1 MKIKKSKKLK
11 DIFFGS
17 VLLQIIFLLAYSANF
32 LLAQTTTTT
41 DPNFT
46 IVINSPS
53 PSANISGILNMNAS
67 GISSDNQLL
76 TGLAFYLDDPSTTN
90 PADYGFTGETN
101 NNTDWNATIDTT
113 TININN
119 GEYNLYAKGF
129 YSDYNFDN
137 TPYIS
142 TSIPIIIDNLTILP
156 FIIEFLNTPLSPL
169 SGNQTFYAQTSN
181 EVDYVVFKVI
191 PGIEEAEYTPYS
203 GTLVSGYTNKYQ
215 FTWPTTSFPD
225 GTYSIRAIAS
235 NGGTITDVYI
245 YNMQVQNTTYQNPI
259 CGDGTVD
266 TGEYCDDGNN
276 VGGDGCSYD
285 CIIETTT
292 SSTEPNTTIDPNQ
305 TTNPLQITSVNI
317 PTGELSG
324 NQHLWILLNQEAT
337 TNFYITGEP
346 NNIYETHNG
355 IYYGLYDG
363 GHKYYFYLNTTEIP
377 NGEYIIKSEATN
389 GIETIFEKRTIN
401 IKNIITDS
409 TEPNTTYI
417 CGDGTIDAEEYCDD
431 GNTVSGDGCSYD
443 CKIETTNEE
452 EPNTTIDPNQTTNP
466 LQITSINIPTGE
478 LSGHIMFYIYLN
490 KYTDKSNVKFYI
502 TGGPDNNIFRT
513 YDSFH
518 SGNINDSEQ
527 YYLDLS
533 TNELPNGYYNI
544 KITANQLS
552 ETDTKISNITVKND
566 LYTTQEPIL
575 NQDPDT
581 TQDILK
587 INLFNIPTEALGG
600 IQRIHIA
607 LNKYI
612 PKENIKFY
620 LIGGPNNINEN
631 FIVNH
636 FSESEYYTEFNTTK
650 FPNGQYTIKAEI
662 MASTESKTMSKI
674 INIFN
679 GEEII
684 SNSYPDN
691 TFDTSFI
698 SECEKKGITDKEE
711 CDRYMSIDYECRQN
725 NILNFEDCSN
735 YFKTKYLD
743 PECVQQGITTF
754 EKCNEILYTRTAP
767 IECQDGITSKE
778 ECDSLRNMRYF
789 MPQECIAENITDPK
803 VCDDFMMKNFMPRE
817 CEEKGITSKEECDNL
832 MRNSYREFN
841 DMTYAVKPA
850 IINDMIF
857 LEERLPIECE
867 EKRITSFDECKKYLI
882 SINLPKECQEAG
894 VNSEDECEKIM
905 FEKYAPEECID
916 EGISDQEECEK
927 FMFKKSAP
935 DDCKEAGILNP
946 RACEKFMFEKYGGME
961 NIPADKYPYECINA
975 NAKTLE
981 ECETIMTKRY
991 MPKECIIQGFDN
1003 EQDCETYLNKK
1014 HMPKECQDAGAT
1026 TRNECDKVMFKK
1038 FGPPECK
1045 IAGIDDE
1052 IECEVF
1058 LLNKYAPKV
1067 KCENLEDWQCENFI
1081 KDRHLGNIV
1090 AKQNKFQNIRER
1102 QQEIT
1107 GKSIKVSELENDVI
1121 NEENSVSILNKDLI
1135 LKIISAQENL
1145 VLNEEDIL
1153 VQTSPIV
1160 IMIDS
1165 DGDGLP
1171 DDIEKRIGTDPYK
1184 TDSDDDGFDDL
1195 TEIKNGYNPKGEG
1208 SLKSEITGIEKAII
1222 ENQTIEHP
1230 KTSGEVDESL
1240 DINKISNAK
1249 DDEGKEASGYVLSGS
1264 SKPNSLATIYI
1275 YSDLPVVVT
1284 VKTDKYGNWK
1294 YELKESLVDGEHEA
1308 YVVINDNT
1316 GKVINKSNP
1325 LNFFIKEAKAVSAKN
1340 FITPASAAI
1349 EIPKES
1355 ESSLFYYL
1363 VAAIGVMGFAIV
1375 IFMTFII
1382 RKKKKI

>member
-1 MKIKKSKKLK
+1 MRIKNSKKLK

-32 LLAQTTTTT
+32 LLAQT
-41 DPNFT
+41 
-46 IVINSPS
+46 
-53 PSANISGILNMNAS
+53 G
-67 GISSDNQLL
+67 
-76 TGLAFYLDDPSTTN
+76 
-90 PADYGFTGETN
+90 
-101 NNTDWNATIDTT
+101 
-113 TININN
+113 
-119 GEYNLYAKGF
+119 
-129 YSDYNFDN
+129 
-137 TPYIS
+137 
-142 TSIPIIIDNLTILP
+142 
-156 FIIEFLNTPLSPL
+156 
-169 SGNQTFYAQTSN
+169 
-181 EVDYVVFKVI
+181 
-191 PGIEEAEYTPYS
+191 
-203 GTLVSGYTNKYQ
+203 
-215 FTWPTTSFPD
+215 
-225 GTYSIRAIAS
+225 
-235 NGGTITDVYI
+235 
-245 YNMQVQNTTYQNPI
+245 TTYQSSI

-266 TGEYCDDGNN
+266 TGEYCDDGNIVN
-276 VGGDGCSYD
+276 GDGCSYD
-285 CIIETTT
+285 CMIETEDITNPTAPT
-292 SSTEPNTTIDPNQ
+292 SFCGDGTVDTEEYCDDGNTVSGDGCSYDCKIETITNSTEPNTTIE
-305 TTNPLQITSVNI
+305 TLQITSVNI
-317 PTGELSG
+317 PTEQLSE

-337 TNFYITGEP
+337 TNFYITGGP
-346 NNIYETHNG
+346 NNIYKMYNG

-363 GHKYYFYLNTTEIP
+363 RHKYYFYLNTTEIP

-389 GIETIFEKRTIN
+389 GIETIFEKRAIN
-401 IKNIITDS
+401 IENIITDS

-417 CGDGTIDAEEYCDD
+417 CGDGTVDTEEYCDD

-452 EPNTTIDPNQTTNP
+452 ELAITTEPNQTTNP
-466 LQITSINIPTGE
+466 LQITSINIPMGE
-478 LSGHIMFYIYLN
+478 LSERVMLYAYLN
-490 KYTDKSNVKFYI
+490 EYTDKSNVKFYI

-518 SGNINDSEQ
+518 GGNINDGEQ
-527 YYLDLS
+527 YYIDLN

-544 KITANQLS
+544 KITANKLS
-552 ETDTKISNITVKND
+552 ETDTKISNITIRND
-566 LYTTQEPIL
+566 LDATQEPIL

-581 TQDILK
+581 TQDTLQ
-587 INLFNIPTEALGG
+587 INSFNIPTEALGG
-600 IQRIHIA
+600 IQRIHIT

-631 FIVNH
+631 FIGNH

-650 FPNGQYTIKAEI
+650 LPNGQYTIKVEI
-662 MASTESKTMSKI
+662 MTDTESKTMSKI

-679 GEEII
+679 NEEII

-698 SECEKKGITDKEE
+698 SECEEKGITNENE
-711 CDRYMSIDYECRQN
+711 CNEYMSIDYECRQN
-725 NILNFEDCSN
+725 NILNFQDCSN

-743 PECVQQGITTF
+743 PECIKQGITTF
-754 EKCNEILYTRTAP
+754 EKCNEILYTKTAP
-767 IECQDGITSKE
+767 IECQNNDTMSKE
-778 ECDSLRNMRYF
+778 ECDNIRNINYF
-789 MPQECIAENITDPK
+789 IPQECIIENITDPK
-803 VCDDFMMKNFMPRE
+803 TCDDFIMKNHIPYE
-817 CEEKGITSKEECDNL
+817 CEEKGITNKEECDNI
-832 MRNSYREFN
+832 MRDSYREFN
-841 DMTYAVKPA
+841 DMSYVIKPD
-850 IINDMIF
+850 IINDMMF
-857 LEERLPIECE
+857 LEDRLPIECE
-867 EKRITSFDECKKYLI
+867 EKGMTSFDECKKYII
-882 SINLPKECQEAG
+882 SINLPKECKDAG
-894 VNSEDECEKIM
+894 IGSEDECEKIM
-905 FEKYAPEECID
+905 FKNYAPQECI
-916 EGISDQEECEK
+916 EAGILSQDECES

-935 DDCKEAGILNP
+935 EDCKEAGILNP

-961 NIPADKYPYECINA
+961 NIPATKYPYECINA

-981 ECETIMTKRY
+981 ECEAIMTKRY
-991 MPKECIIQGFDN
+991 MPKECTIQGFDN

-1014 HMPKECQDAGAT
+1014 HMPIECQDAGVT
-1026 TRNECDKVMFKK
+1026 TRNECDKIMFKK

-1107 GKSIKVSELENDVI
+1107 EKSIKVSELENDII
-1121 NEENSVSILNKDLI
+1121 NEENSVSILNKDVG
-1135 LKIISAQENL
+1135 LKIMSAQENL
-1145 VLNEEDIL
+1145 VLNEEDSL

-1184 TDSDDDGFDDL
+1184 ADSDGDGFDDL

-1222 ENQTIEHP
+1222 ENQILEHP
-1230 KTSGEVDESL
+1230 KTNGEVDENL
-1240 DINKISNAK
+1240 DINNISNAK
-1249 DDEGKEASGYVLSGS
+1249 DNEGNETSGYVLSGS
-1264 SKPNSLATIYI
+1264 SKPNSIATIYI

-1284 VKTDKYGNWK
+1284 VKTDEYGNWK

-1316 GKVINKSNP
+1316 GKVLNKSNP
-1325 LNFFIKEAKAVSAKN
+1325 INFFIKEAKAVSAKN
-1340 FITPASAAI
+1340 FITPTSAAI

-1363 VAAIGVMGFAIV
+1363 VAAIGIMGFAIV